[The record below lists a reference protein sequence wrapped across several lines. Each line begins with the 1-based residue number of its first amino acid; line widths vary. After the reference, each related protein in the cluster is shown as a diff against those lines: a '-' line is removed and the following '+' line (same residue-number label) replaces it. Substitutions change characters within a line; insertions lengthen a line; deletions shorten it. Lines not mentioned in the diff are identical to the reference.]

1 MPTTQEDMPAT
12 MVRYE
17 AEDKVGIITLDRA
30 DKLNAIN
37 SVMKDEII
45 AAFARADKEPA
56 TSVIVLRANGRS
68 FSAGFDL
75 GHSPDRGK
83 DSGAADPNTWDTML
97 HRSFDF
103 GMAPWSTRKP
113 VIASV
118 QGHVLGGGCE
128 LTLMCDL
135 TIAADDA
142 KFGEPEVRFSH
153 LGPLMVMPWFVGL
166 KRAREL
172 LLFGDMIDA
181 KTALEF
187 GMVNRIVPA
196 ADLRAET
203 MKYAKRLSL
212 IAPEALRWGKRVIN
226 RGAEIAGFQ
235 GRGRGRGRFVRV
247 ALCHADRSGE
257 RIRPPGAG
265 GRPQGRARVA
275 ACAIPNLT
283 ERRRTRASAGLTESP
298 IIVWSHFRSDRRPA
312 GNRTQA
318 MNVTKVGIVG
328 LGRWAKVLT
337 RAASKSQALQIVSAY
352 SRSQEKRDA
361 FARELGVAAVPDLGT
376 MLADPAIEGVI
387 LTVPNEQHLPLAL
400 EVAKAGKHVY
410 TEKPIAST
418 LEEGLAIADLEG
430 RYGVTV
436 TVGHSARLM
445 AGIRRIRA
453 AIDSGELGRVAFMEA
468 NFSNERALELT
479 PQTWRWYKHRAPG
492 GPLSQLAIHQFDV
505 LHYLGGD
512 IVEASSMASKL
523 SPVGAEVDDQS
534 MTLIR
539 FADGKIGYVGACWT
553 SPGIFA
559 VRVFGSKGLM
569 HYEIDFGTWDTPEQ
583 LHQSS
588 TLYIQRGKDGY
599 AKREELKV
607 PESDMFRAELD
618 LFAASCRSGKGNELS
633 ADNGNIALAV
643 VYAALRSIEENGR
656 SIRLADVIE
665 TARRHVAERSRNAA

>member
-1 MPTTQEDMPAT
+1 MVTT
-12 MVRYE
+12 R
-17 AEDKVGIITLDRA
+17 DR
-30 DKLNAIN
+30 I
-37 SVMKDEII
+37 EI
-45 AAFARADKEPA
+45 
-56 TSVIVLRANGRS
+56 G
-68 FSAGFDL
+68 
-75 GHSPDRGK
+75 
-83 DSGAADPNTWDTML
+83 
-97 HRSFDF
+97 
-103 GMAPWSTRKP
+103 
-113 VIASV
+113 
-118 QGHVLGGGCE
+118 
-128 LTLMCDL
+128 
-135 TIAADDA
+135 
-142 KFGEPEVRFSH
+142 
-153 LGPLMVMPWFVGL
+153 
-166 KRAREL
+166 
-172 LLFGDMIDA
+172 
-181 KTALEF
+181 
-187 GMVNRIVPA
+187 
-196 ADLRAET
+196 
-203 MKYAKRLSL
+203 
-212 IAPEALRWGKRVIN
+212 
-226 RGAEIAGFQ
+226 
-235 GRGRGRGRFVRV
+235 
-247 ALCHADRSGE
+247 
-257 RIRPPGAG
+257 
-265 GRPQGRARVA
+265 
-275 ACAIPNLT
+275 
-283 ERRRTRASAGLTESP
+283 
-298 IIVWSHFRSDRRPA
+298 
-312 GNRTQA
+312 GNRTKA
-318 MNVTKVGIVG
+318 MDVTKVGIVG

-337 RAASKSQALQIVSAY
+337 RAASKSKTLRIVSAY

-361 FARELGVAAVPDLGT
+361 FANEFGVAAAPDLAA
-376 MLADPAIEGVI
+376 MLADPAIKGVI

-418 LEEGLAIADLEG
+418 LEEGLAIADLEA
-430 RYGVTV
+430 RCGVTV

-445 AGIRRIRA
+445 AGIRQIRA

-505 LHYLGGD
+505 LHYLGGE
-512 IVEASSMASKL
+512 IVEASSIASKL

-539 FADGKIGYVGACWT
+539 FADGKVGYVGACWT

-583 LHQSS
+583 LHKSS

-599 AKREELKV
+599 GKREELKV

-665 TARRHVAERSRNAA
+665 TARRRVAERSRNAA